1 MRYLLDTDTCIYL
14 INRRSGHERILRRI
28 AGKTYGEV
36 LISTIT
42 LAELRFGIARS
53 TRTAHN
59 RTKLE
64 LFLARFET
72 ALFDEAAAA
81 AYGPLRA
88 ELQSR
93 GTPIGPLDTLIAAH
107 ALGLKATLVSNNVRE
122 FSRVTELL
130 LENWTAPDITDVNDQ
145 SDESS

>member
-14 INRRSGHERILRRI
+14 INRRPDHERILRRI
-28 AGKTYGEV
+28 AGKAYGEV

-53 TRTAHN
+53 QQTSRN
-59 RTKLE
+59 RTRLE

-72 ALFDEAAAA
+72 APFDEAAAA
-81 AYGPLRA
+81 VYGPLRA
-88 ELQSR
+88 ELQAR
-93 GTPIGPLDTLIAAH
+93 GTPIGPLDMLIAAH
-107 ALGLKATLVSNNVRE
+107 ALSLKATLVSNNVRE
-122 FSRVTELL
+122 FSRVTGLM
-130 LENWTAPDITDVNDQ
+130 LENWTQRIPGAADQ